1 MVNVCL
7 MPLRCGDNQD
17 KDLEKL
23 SLAII
28 STLNWSMEGIWSN
41 AVRPFRQRRGGPEFD
56 GPALDF
62 GIGKGYRYNEF
73 AGFCV
78 PMEEAEARLD
88 KALDVIFKASM
99 TATSAASP

>member
-1 MVNVCL
+1 

-23 SLAII
+23 SLATI
-28 STLNWSMEGIWSN
+28 STLNWSLEANWSN
-41 AVRPFRQRRGGPEFD
+41 AVRHFWQRRGGRELD
-56 GPALDF
+56 GPARF
-62 GIGKGYRYNEF
+62 GIAKGYRYNEF

>member
-1 MVNVCL
+1 

-23 SLAII
+23 SLATI
-28 STLNWSMEGIWSN
+28 STLIGRWKQIGAMQLGIFGSGAAAPN
-41 AVRPFRQRRGGPEFD
+41 STGR
-56 GPALDF
+56 LDF

-88 KALDVIFKASM
+88 KALDVIFKASV

>member
-1 MVNVCL
+1 VQTWNDPVL
-7 MPLRCGDNQD
+7 LAEQEATLDPL
-17 KDLEKL
+17 
-23 SLAII
+23 S
-28 STLNWSMEGIWSN
+28 
-41 AVRPFRQRRGGPEFD
+41 GGWP
-56 GPALDF
+56 DF

>member
-1 MVNVCL
+1 MRFGNFGSGAAA
-7 MPLRCGDNQD
+7 PN
-17 KDLEKL
+17 
-23 SLAII
+23 
-28 STLNWSMEGIWSN
+28 STG
-41 AVRPFRQRRGGPEFD
+41 R
-56 GPALDF
+56 LDF

>member
-1 MVNVCL
+1 MGIIKIRIWRNLARV
-7 MPLRCGDNQD
+7 
-17 KDLEKL
+17 DLDGELIAGNKL
-23 SLAII
+23 EQCSSAFSAAAAAPN
-28 STLNWSMEGIWSN
+28 STG
-41 AVRPFRQRRGGPEFD
+41 R
-56 GPALDF
+56 LDF

-78 PMEEAEARLD
+78 SIEEAEARLD

>member
-1 MVNVCL
+1 VGIIKIRIWRNLARV
-7 MPLRCGDNQD
+7 
-17 KDLEKL
+17 DLDSEL
-23 SLAII
+23 IAGNELEQCSSAIFGSGAAAPN
-28 STLNWSMEGIWSN
+28 STG
-41 AVRPFRQRRGGPEFD
+41 R
-56 GPALDF
+56 LDF

>member
-1 MVNVCL
+1 MQFGLFGSGAVAPN
-7 MPLRCGDNQD
+7 
-17 KDLEKL
+17 
-23 SLAII
+23 
-28 STLNWSMEGIWSN
+28 STG
-41 AVRPFRQRRGGPEFD
+41 R
-56 GPALDF
+56 LDF

-88 KALDVIFKASM
+88 KALDVTFKASM